1 MTSQSADPKIV
12 KTLVEAI
19 FENLSTFK
27 ALHLAYENLM
37 PAQMISDG
45 LSAPLHV
52 MVRLGHLK
60 SFERALS
67 FHTPDVKL

>member
-27 ALHLAYENLM
+27 ALHLAYENLK

-45 LSAPLHV
+45 LSAPLHDAAKAYYV
-52 MVRLGHLK
+52 SQGWLN
-60 SFERALS
+60 
-67 FHTPDVKL
+67 